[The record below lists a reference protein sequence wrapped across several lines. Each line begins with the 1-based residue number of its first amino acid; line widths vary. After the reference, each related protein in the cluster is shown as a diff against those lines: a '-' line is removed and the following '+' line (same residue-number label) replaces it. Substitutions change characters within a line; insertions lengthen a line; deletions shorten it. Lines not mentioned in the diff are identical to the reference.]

1 MPATAI
7 VWLRRDLRIGDNPAL
22 HRAVARGER
31 PVPLYVHSPGEEEP
45 WSPGA
50 ASRWWLHYSLTSL
63 DRQLRALG
71 SGLILARGDSL
82 ATLRAAAQALGAEAV
97 YWNRLY
103 DPTLVARDSRIKQAL
118 RGEGL
123 RCESLKANV
132 LFEPWELATGT
143 REPYRVFT
151 AFWRKAAAQLG
162 QGPPLSAPTALPP
175 LPEGLLSLRMD
186 ALGLLP
192 RIPWDGG
199 LAATWDPGEPA
210 ALARLETFVDQAVA
224 GYAQDRDLPGVVG
237 TSRLSPHLH
246 LGEVSPRQVLHAVAD
261 RVPGGLAGVAEP
273 FVREIGW
280 REFAHHLLYHF
291 PRTPE
296 EPLDPRFSAFP
307 WRIGGA
313 EALLAAWQRGHTGI
327 PLVDAGMREL
337 WHTGWMHNRERM
349 VVASLLTKHLRLPW
363 QAGARWFWDTLVDAD
378 LAANTLGWQ
387 WSAGCGADAAPYFRV
402 FNPVRQG
409 ERFDPRGD
417 YVRRWCPEL
426 AALPDR
432 WVHQPWAAPEPIRQT
447 AGVTLGRDYPTPIVD
462 LAEARREALTAWDQ
476 QKGVVG

>member
-7 VWLRRDLRIGDNPAL
+7 VWLRRDLRLADNPAL
-22 HRAVARGER
+22 HLALARGEH
-31 PVPLYVHSPGEEEP
+31 PVPLYILAPGEEDP
-45 WSPGA
+45 WAPGA
-50 ASRWWLHYSLTSL
+50 ASRWWLHHSLASL
-63 DRQLRALG
+63 QGRLRVLG
-71 SGLILARGDSL
+71 GGLILARGDSL
-82 ATLRAAAQALGAEAV
+82 ATLRATALAIGAQAV

-103 DPTLVARDSRIKQAL
+103 DPALVARDSRIKQAL
-118 RGEGL
+118 RGDGL
-123 RCESLKANV
+123 RCESLKAHV

-151 AFWRKAAAQLG
+151 AFWRKAEARLG
-162 QGPPLSAPTALPP
+162 HEPP
-175 LPEGLLSLRMD
+175 LPAATAIPPLPDGLASLRLD
-186 ALGLLP
+186 ALDLLP
-192 RIPWDGG
+192 RIAWDAG
-199 LAATWDPGEPA
+199 LAATWEAGEPA
-210 ALARLETFVDQAVA
+210 ALTRLGAFADQAA
-224 GYAQDRDLPGVVG
+224 AEYAQRRDLPSVAG

-246 LGEVSPRQVLHAVAD
+246 LGEVSPRQILQTLAE

-296 EPLDPRFSAFP
+296 EPLDPRFAAFP
-307 WRIGGA
+307 WRTEGA
-313 EALLAAWQRGHTGI
+313 EALLAAWQGGRTGI

-337 WHTGWMHNRERM
+337 WHTGWMHNRVRM

-409 ERFDPRGD
+409 ERFDPKGD

-432 WVHQPWAAPEPIRQT
+432 WIHQPWAAPEPILKA
-447 AGVTLGRDYPTPIVD
+447 AGMTLGRDYPAPVVD
-462 LAEARREALTAWDQ
+462 LAGSRREALVAWEQ
-476 QKGVVG
+476 IKGS